1 MVTTTNIQ
9 NSTKVAFSLEQIF
22 DYKQEELDVIFDSLP
37 AASEMDLE
45 GPYKGKLFAIM
56 GIQRLPR
63 FFNRWITRVLQIPL
77 VVWAGKGF
85 YGENG
90 SNLWF
95 TTSRKIPFGHYKI
108 GLSETLKGSGNVISL
123 DYEVDNNLG
132 LLKPIMGEAR
142 KVGEGQYLARMMWRT
157 KKSNV
162 CVLYF
167 SLKNK

>member
-1 MVTTTNIQ
+1 MATATINH
-9 NSTKVAFSLEQIF
+9 SKVAFSDARIM
-22 DYKQEELDVIFDSLP
+22 DYRQEELDVIFDSLP
-37 AASEMDLE
+37 EATTMDLE
-45 GPYKGKLFAIM
+45 GSYKGTLFAIM

-63 FFNRWITRVLQIPL
+63 FFTRWVTRILQLPL
-77 VVWAGKGF
+77 AVWAGKGF

-90 SNLWF
+90 SNLWI
-95 TTSRKIPFGHYKI
+95 TTSRKLPFGHYKI
-108 GLSETLKGSGNVISL
+108 GLSDALVGSGKVISL
-123 DYEVDNNLG
+123 DYKVDNNLG

-167 SLKNK
+167 TLKK